1 MANQTSKG
9 SNVSGPLFSAELVEA
24 QGRSDREY
32 LTERVKLLLD
42 VKDKHPTASFA
53 DISQLANVACGCGSC
68 CCCDTLVLG
77 AEVINPAR

>member
-1 MANQTSKG
+1 MANPISK
-9 SNVSGPLFSAELVEA
+9 SSSVSSPIFSAELVEA

-32 LTERVKLLLD
+32 LTERVKLLLE
-42 VKDKHPTASFA
+42 VKEKHPSASFA
-53 DISQLANVACGCGSC
+53 DIAQLANVACGCGSC